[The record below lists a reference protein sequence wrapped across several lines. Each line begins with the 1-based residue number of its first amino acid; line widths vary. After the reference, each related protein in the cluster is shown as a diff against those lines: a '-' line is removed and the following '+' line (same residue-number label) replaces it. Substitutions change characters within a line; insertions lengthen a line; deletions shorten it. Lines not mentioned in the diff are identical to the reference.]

1 MKRIFYNKS
10 DASQLRGML
19 QKEGRYH
26 LTGLEGKSMSLK
38 SQKRT
43 NRPQTAAIN
52 VPGAVNVDVIAFILT
67 LVVLQDNMN
76 PDQSKINSHS
86 FVVMGLKC

>member
-1 MKRIFYNKS
+1 
-10 DASQLRGML
+10 
-19 QKEGRYH
+19 
-26 LTGLEGKSMSLK
+26 MSLK

-76 PDQSKINSHS
+76 PDQSKINIYQMYG
-86 FVVMGLKC
+86 V